1 MLLINDFPILYILE
15 KLTFHWLVFAF
26 VCQFVGRLVD
36 CITIRSTCLNF
47 FGNELFSPCY
57 PCQSFAFTLLYSRF
71 RLFDFYIAIR
81 SRHKD
86 HFFQIIFNVKR
97 RFWLNFKTRISFA
110 FAAFSFQLFFVK
122 HFKVKFC
129 KMYQQTIL
137 YFNLLLKKG
146 ARIIMRYSHH
156 QECWLNA
163 MLCYIRKNALSVG
176 FQCYFVFCI
185 ARLRRRPPKIFRSIH
200 TLRIFFAMCVCFYS
214 LSFSHSPILHLKRTK

>member
-1 MLLINDFPILYILE
+1 M
-15 KLTFHWLVFAF
+15 
-26 VCQFVGRLVD
+26 
-36 CITIRSTCLNF
+36 
-47 FGNELFSPCY
+47 
-57 PCQSFAFTLLYSRF
+57 LLYSRF

-97 RFWLNFKTRISFA
+97 RFWLDFRTRILFA
-110 FAAFSFQLFFVK
+110 FAAFSFQLFFIK

-146 ARIIMRYSHH
+146 ARIIMKYSHH

-163 MLCYIRKNALSVG
+163 MLCYVRKNALSVD
-176 FQCYFVFCI
+176 FQCYFVLPNCV
-185 ARLRRRPPKIFRSIH
+185 ARRPLKIFRSIH
-200 TLRIFFAMCVCFYS
+200 TLRIFFAMCVCFSS
-214 LSFSHSPILHLKRTK
+214 LSLIRPFFTWNAQNESF